1 MTQLWQIMVRVPQ
14 TQAEHFAA
22 LYEEEALAVSVQR
35 PPRQAMAQIEAIY
48 AAEPDDAA
56 VRARLREASVALQ
69 YPAPELQIIALPQ
82 TDWLRQVALATP
94 PRRIGRL
101 MVHTAQDKNAVP
113 RYVPSLQIESATAFG
128 TGEHP
133 STQMCLL
140 LLQQLLRRSRPR
152 RVLDVGCGS
161 GILALAAARLG
172 QCQALGVDCDAESVR
187 LTRHNAQVNGLASQL
202 TALQGH
208 GYQPRLVG
216 GGRLYDL
223 IFANIFARPLMLLAA
238 DLRAHLAPGGY
249 AILAGLL
256 TTQVP
261 MVLAAHR
268 MQRLHLVAKLSAGE
282 WSALLLKK
290 RSG

>member
-1 MTQLWQIMVRVPQ
+1 MTEIWQIMVRVPQ
-14 TQAEHFAA
+14 AHAEHFSA
-22 LYEEEALAVSVQR
+22 LYEEEALAVSVQN

-48 AAEPDDAA
+48 ASKPDDAA
-56 VRARLREASVALQ
+56 ERARLHQASVALQ
-69 YPAPELQIIALPQ
+69 CAAPDLQIIALPQ

-101 MVHTAQDKNAVP
+101 VIHTAQDKAAVP
-113 RYVPSLQIESATAFG
+113 RHVPSLQIEAATAFG

-140 LLQQLLRRSRPR
+140 LLQQLLRRTQPQ

-161 GILALAAARLG
+161 GILALAAARLV

-187 LTRHNAQVNGLASQL
+187 LSRHNAHVNGLAHQL
-202 TALQGH
+202 AVLRGH
-208 GYQPRLVG
+208 GYQPRSVG
-216 GGRLYDL
+216 YCRPYDV

-256 TTQVP
+256 STQVP

-268 MQRLHLVAKLSAGE
+268 MQRLHLVTKLSSGE